1 MKQKIWVFIGRLNPP
16 HKWHIKIIETSL
28 WENHKS
34 IIILGSTN
42 KNDEKNPLDFEKRK
56 HLLYENFRQFLDEEK
71 LFILPLKDE
80 EEDIDWI
87 KNLET
92 LILWELGETEHEIT
106 FYWWDFENDNA
117 IQVIKDF
124 QKKIRLKNISY
135 KEITRK
141 KIYVEHKWKKYLVS
155 STQIRKH
162 IKEKNYSLIKKFMGE
177 KLFNSFSKFL
187 KK

>member
-34 IIILGSTN
+34 IIIIGSIN

-56 HLLYENFRQFLDEEK
+56 DLLYESFKKFLDDKK
-71 LFILPLKDE
+71 LHILPLKDH
-80 EEDIDWI
+80 EEDREWI
-87 KNLET
+87 ENLES
-92 LILWELGETEHEIT
+92 LILWELEEEENEIT
-106 FYWWDFENDNA
+106 FYWWDFENDSA
-117 IQVIKDF
+117 IQVIKNF
-124 QKKIRLKNISY
+124 EKNLRLKNISY

-141 KIYVEHKWKKYLVS
+141 KIYVEHEWKKYLVS